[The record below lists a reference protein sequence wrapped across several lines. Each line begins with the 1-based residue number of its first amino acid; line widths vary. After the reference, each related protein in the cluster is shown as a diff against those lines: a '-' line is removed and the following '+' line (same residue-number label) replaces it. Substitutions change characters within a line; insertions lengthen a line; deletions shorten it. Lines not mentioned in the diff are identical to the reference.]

1 MRLQHL
7 ALLATSAVGLAAC
20 NGNDTG
26 GITTTQPPLAYV
38 RYVHAMPDTGIVDVR
53 LVDKVENLN
62 MFQLPYRSVTPYQ
75 GIAAGN
81 RHFVVWVATTNPDP
95 DPTVVQQKLKD
106 TTIALEANTYYTL
119 VETGYA
125 RAGQL
130 PAQHI
135 VVLLDA
141 APNAP
146 AANQVSMR
154 VVVAAPG
161 AAAAYDVF
169 AGGDTTTAPAGAPT
183 FPNLSYSAT
192 LGGTNYTGFNTG
204 AMGLQLTAT
213 GTTTPILGKSVVMAG
228 TPASGVTSAG
238 PGSTVPG
245 SVLTAVVFPPGVTG
259 SPAASTRANVSYSID
274 RRP

>member
-1 MRLQHL
+1 MRMQHL
-7 ALLATSAVGLAAC
+7 ALLALSAAGLAAC

-26 GITTTQPPLAYV
+26 GVTSTHPPLAYV

-75 GIAAGN
+75 GIQAGD

-95 DPTVVQQKLKD
+95 DPLVVQQKLKD
-106 TTIALEANTYYTL
+106 TTITLQADTYYTL

-125 RAGQL
+125 RAGQV

-135 VVLLDA
+135 VVLQDA
-141 APNAP
+141 APTAP
-146 AANQVSMR
+146 AANQFAMR

-169 AGGDTTTAPAGAPT
+169 GGPDTTTAPAGAPT
-183 FPNLSYSAT
+183 FANLSYSAT
-192 LGGTNYTGFNTG
+192 LAGTNYASFNTG

-213 GTTTPILGKSVVMAG
+213 GTTTPILGKSVVMPG
-228 TPASGVTSAG
+228 TPASGVTTAG
-238 PGSTVPG
+238 PGSTVAG
-245 SVLTAVVFPPGVTG
+245 SVLTAFVFPPGVAG